1 MDVVDGITERRYP
14 MTDDET
20 LAEMGLGSA
29 LLETDPAQRHGADQT
44 QPTPTY
50 EEVRAADAQLKQA
63 WEAVGTTR
71 RALVDATTRA
81 VAALEAFD
89 RLDGKRRAYLD
100 SDLATEPDASQV
112 SEPDPQASS
121 SEGTSRQ
128 EPTVG
133 DTGTGTPAT
142 VTGPTDGAQAAPGG
156 ITGGIDFGGVGEVDD
171 EGAMDG
177 VVIDGVGYF
186 IDKDENYFNAEGQQV
201 DPDNDYQVISGAT
214 GVPDPAVGEVAADGE
229 VTLGPPPSTTA
240 GLDPVIQRL
249 LDNEKM
255 RLERGD
261 PVRSID
267 EAEQEFGLG
276 GDDGVDGGGT
286 FRRARTPRGPAQAPA
301 RQAAPQ
307 WTSIQSISAGID
319 ATADPKRVV
328 LLAVSSAD
336 EARTVLQNGLDPQTF
351 GDDFRKGLQVEGVTS
366 ADVKGLLRKRAER
379 IPEKDRKKAFVI
391 IGRAEYEYHIEPEN
405 IIGVAPM
412 STFRPSVVSLFEEE
426 TVTGTETAEESAAD
440 DTTSGGAS
448 DGML

>member
-1 MDVVDGITERRYP
+1 MDVVDGITDLRHK
-14 MTDDET
+14 MMNDET

-44 QPTPTY
+44 QPNY

-133 DTGTGTPAT
+133 DTGTGTPDT

-156 ITGGIDFGGVGEVDD
+156 IAGGIDFTGVTEVDED
-171 EGAMDG
+171 TLDKMDY
-177 VVIDGVGYF
+177 VEIDGEGYL
-186 IDKDENYFNAEGQQV
+186 IDSEDNFYNTDGEQV

-229 VTLGPPPSTTA
+229 VALGPSPGTA
-240 GLDPVIQRL
+240 MSESRRALMERARRSLEEGNGVLELGLDDGV
-249 LDNEKM
+249 
-255 RLERGD
+255 
-261 PVRSID
+261 
-267 EAEQEFGLG
+267 
-276 GDDGVDGGGT
+276 DDGVDGGGT

-319 ATADPKRVV
+319 STEEPKRVV

>member
-1 MDVVDGITERRYP
+1 MDVVDGSTDRRRK
-14 MTDDET
+14 MTGDET

-29 LLETDPAQRHGADQT
+29 ILETDPDQRHGADQT

-50 EEVRAADAQLKQA
+50 EEARAADAQLKQA
-63 WEAVGTTR
+63 WEAVGTAR

-89 RLDGKRRAYLD
+89 RLDGKRSAYLD

-128 EPTVG
+128 EPTVR
-133 DTGTGTPAT
+133 DTGTGPDTLVARPRVDT
-142 VTGPTDGAQAAPGG
+142 SFLD
-156 ITGGIDFGGVGEVDD
+156 GIDFSGIDPVD
-171 EGAMDG
+171 EEYTAMIQHNGQWYSLD
-177 VVIDGVGYF
+177 
-186 IDKDENYFNAEGQQV
+186 DKDNIYNSDGQQV
-201 DPDNDYQVISGAT
+201 DDDFEVIPDNSDGTETPSRSEVA
-214 GVPDPAVGEVAADGE
+214 GEVATAGE
-229 VTLGPPPSTTA
+229 VALGPPPSTTT

-249 LDNEKM
+249 LDNEKA
-255 RLERGD
+255 RLEKGGA
-261 PVRSID
+261 VRSID
-267 EAEQEFGLG
+267 EAEREFGLG
-276 GDDGVDGGGT
+276 DDSEVDDGEPV
-286 FRRARTPRGPAQAPA
+286 RRARATRAPAQGPA
-301 RQAAPQ
+301 RQSAPQ
-307 WTSIQSISAGID
+307 WTSIQDISAGID

-336 EARTVLQNGLDPQTF
+336 EARTVLRNGLDPQTF

-391 IGRAEYEYHIEPEN
+391 LGRAEYQDHIEPEN

-426 TVTGTETAEESAAD
+426 TVTGTETA
-440 DTTSGGAS
+440 
-448 DGML
+448 

>member
-1 MDVVDGITERRYP
+1 
-14 MTDDET
+14 MTGDET

-29 LLETDPAQRHGADQT
+29 ILETDPDQRHGADQT

-63 WEAVGTTR
+63 WESVGTAR

-89 RLDGKRRAYLD
+89 RLDGKRSAYLD

-128 EPTVG
+128 EPTVR
-133 DTGTGTPAT
+133 DTGTGPDTPVARPRVGT
-142 VTGPTDGAQAAPGG
+142 SFLD
-156 ITGGIDFGGVGEVDD
+156 GIDFSGTDPVD
-171 EGAMDG
+171 EEHITMIKHNGQWYS
-177 VVIDGVGYF
+177 IDNEDNIYNS
-186 IDKDENYFNAEGQQV
+186 DGQQV
-201 DPDNDYQVISGAT
+201 DGDFEVIQDGTETPSRPEVAGEVKVEPTPPVAPGRRATAPVEAPGEEDGPDDQQPPEGT
-214 GVPDPAVGEVAADGE
+214 GEQPTEVQFADGSFDPA
-229 VTLGPPPSTTA
+229 TYTGPFFDINWEDSPEGQA
-240 GLDPVIQRL
+240 LAR
-249 LDNEKM
+249 
-255 RLERGD
+255 
-261 PVRSID
+261 
-267 EAEQEFGLG
+267 
-276 GDDGVDGGGT
+276 GGG
-286 FRRARTPRGPAQAPA
+286 RGRQPRATT
-301 RQAAPQ
+301 PQ
-307 WTSIQSISAGID
+307 WTSIQDISAGID

-336 EARTVLQNGLDPQTF
+336 EARTVLRNGLDPQTF

-391 IGRAEYEYHIEPEN
+391 LGRAEYQDHIEPEN

-426 TVTGTETAEESAAD
+426 TVTGTETA
-440 DTTSGGAS
+440 
-448 DGML
+448 

>member
-1 MDVVDGITERRYP
+1 
-14 MTDDET
+14 
-20 LAEMGLGSA
+20 
-29 LLETDPAQRHGADQT
+29 
-44 QPTPTY
+44 
-50 EEVRAADAQLKQA
+50 LKQA

-89 RLDGKRRAYLD
+89 RIDGKRRAYLD

-112 SEPDPQASS
+112 TEPDPQASS

-142 VTGPTDGAQAAPGG
+142 VPGTGPAEPVVAEEAPAGDPLWAQASLFMKVMPRTAGELRRE
-156 ITGGIDFGGVGEVDD
+156 IGGV
-171 EGAMDG
+171 
-177 VVIDGVGYF
+177 
-186 IDKDENYFNAEGQQV
+186 
-201 DPDNDYQVISGAT
+201 
-214 GVPDPAVGEVAADGE
+214 
-229 VTLGPPPSTTA
+229 
-240 GLDPVIQRL
+240 
-249 LDNEKM
+249 
-255 RLERGD
+255 
-261 PVRSID
+261 ID
-267 EAEQEFGLG
+267 EARALIDAHIDEIQVIAGATRGIQNRYRMLDPGEVKVEPVRLPPPGRRGRATEAEPVEG
-276 GDDGVDGGGT
+276 GDVVDPEVQQDPEYDWGGT
-286 FRRARTPRGPAQAPA
+286 QFSEVQFADGTGEDWDNDNGLFVDILGETSHPDGFGTRRTGSRQPRATT
-301 RQAAPQ
+301 PQ

-391 IGRAEYEYHIEPEN
+391 LGRAE
-405 IIGVAPM
+405 
-412 STFRPSVVSLFEEE
+412 
-426 TVTGTETAEESAAD
+426 
-440 DTTSGGAS
+440 
-448 DGML
+448 